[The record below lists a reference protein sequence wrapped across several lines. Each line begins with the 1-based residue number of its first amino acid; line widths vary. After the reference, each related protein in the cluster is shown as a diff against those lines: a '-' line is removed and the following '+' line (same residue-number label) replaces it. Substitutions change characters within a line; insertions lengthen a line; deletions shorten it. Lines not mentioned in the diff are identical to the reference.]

1 MPPRRRS
8 SRSIQATNPVPQLVA
23 YRANQRSRGAVT
35 NLSSQPDH
43 GEPLFLPDPDEDT
56 ERCVGDNNDD
66 TLGENEEHQM
76 DYQSRSSS
84 PISIS
89 SSSTHADDIEQVLEN
104 LEDGFYDSNDI
115 VTSVEDDNL
124 VDPHYRTLL
133 KDTQDTENYTEALS
147 MLCEAILSMKALV
160 HLTLEYRLS
169 NPPPTPSDS
178 RQHHLTIIQTIDI
191 KRRRVDTSDVNL
203 KAMFDALSGQ
213 PGPIA
218 QTLATLST
226 YYPNNNPFVGMTRR
240 LVQDHDVSDCSFHQY
255 GRLQEVLTAGTRAA
269 ETIARPILDYE
280 PLMQELCR
288 DANHPTSDPEMHPIF
303 LVHLSC
309 DDKEPAASGDNGDNC
324 ISTASNPT
332 EMQQPPS
339 LAASPQSPTATS
351 LEPPIPPEEIYF
363 SQSTP
368 GFASSSQLNAAPAPQ
383 IPSPTTIAPSQV
395 QCTNPLH
402 SYPSITAIASVQATS
417 ITHSNTPPASA
428 VQLYLESYPQSL
440 PLINEIRTW
449 LHSRPQYGKAYC
461 RIRAGRLIEQ
471 LHEVL
476 QIYPAQKRY
485 PTLSDGLLL
494 KPEALAQYF
503 SLGSSTYASFRT
515 MYNNALHIYWTL
527 DHTTPRDKEQEE
539 LYEVLRIMLRD
550 TDVVLSECPQ
560 FSREFQVAGKMNVA
574 SYEYMIKPYPKRK

>member
-1 MPPRRRS
+1 MHPRRRS
-8 SRSIQATNPVPQLVA
+8 SRSTQATNPVPQLVA

-66 TLGENEEHQM
+66 TLGENEEYQM

-104 LEDGFYDSNDI
+104 LEDGFYASNAI

-124 VDPHYRTLL
+124 VDPLHRTLL
-133 KDTQDTENYTEALS
+133 KDTQDMENYTEALS
-147 MLCEAILSMKALV
+147 MLCDAILSMKALV

-178 RQHHLTIIQTIDI
+178 QQHHLTIMQTIDI

-203 KAMFDALSGQ
+203 KAMFDALYGQ
-213 PGPIA
+213 PGPITE
-218 QTLATLST
+218 TLATLST
-226 YYPNNNPFVGMTRR
+226 YYPDDNPFVGMSRH

-280 PLMQELCR
+280 PLMQQLCR

-309 DDKEPAASGDNGDNC
+309 DDKDPAASGDNRTSSPH
-324 ISTASNPT
+324 IPM
-332 EMQQPPS
+332 ELQQPPS
-339 LAASPQSPTATS
+339 LAAAPQPPTTRS
-351 LEPPIPPEEIYF
+351 LESLIPQEELCF
-363 SQSTP
+363 SQSTPP
-368 GFASSSQLNAAPAPQ
+368 GFASSSQVSAAPAPH

-395 QCTNPLH
+395 QRTIPPH
-402 SYPSITAIASVQATS
+402 SYPSITGNASVQATS
-417 ITHSNTPPASA
+417 IANSNTPPASA
-428 VQLYLESYPQSL
+428 LQLYLESYPQSL
-440 PLINEIRTW
+440 PLLHQIRTW

-485 PTLSDGLLL
+485 PTLSDGSFL

-527 DHTTPRDKEQEE
+527 DHTNPRDKEQEE

-560 FSREFQVAGKMNVA
+560 FSQEFQVAGKMNVA
-574 SYEYMIKPYPKRK
+574 SYDYMIKPYPKRK